1 MQRLLIGVLIFA
13 SQTALAGPAELLGAW
28 KASSEIAR
36 THGHPAADL
45 CVRFNVDG
53 GFVIVVSSD
62 EGKQRFAGRYT
73 VTNRTLRMVPDDS
86 QLETIE
92 LRFEVERN
100 TLTVKSGRETGK
112 PVGFPPLERVGWC
125 D

>member
-13 SQTALAGPAELLGAW
+13 SQTALAGPAELFGAW

-36 THGHPAADL
+36 AHGHPAADL

-53 GFVIVVSSD
+53 GFVIVVTSD
-62 EGKQRFAGRYT
+62 DGKQRFAGRYT
-73 VTNRTLRMVPDDS
+73 VTNKTLRMVPDDS

-92 LRFEVERN
+92 LRFDVEWE
-100 TLTVKSGRETGK
+100 TLMMKFGTENGK
-112 PVGFPPLERVGWC
+112 PVVWSLERVGRC
-125 D
+125 E

>member
-28 KASSEIAR
+28 KASSGPVL
-36 THGHPAADL
+36 TLGLPAADL
-45 CVRFNVDG
+45 CVRFTVDG
-53 GFVIVVSSD
+53 GFVIVVTSD

-73 VTNRTLRMVPDDS
+73 VTNTTLRMVPDDS
-86 QLETIE
+86 QLEPIE
-92 LRFEVERN
+92 FRFDVEWD
-100 TLTVKSGRETGK
+100 TLTMKPGAETGK
-112 PVGFPPLERVGWC
+112 RVLSFERVAWC